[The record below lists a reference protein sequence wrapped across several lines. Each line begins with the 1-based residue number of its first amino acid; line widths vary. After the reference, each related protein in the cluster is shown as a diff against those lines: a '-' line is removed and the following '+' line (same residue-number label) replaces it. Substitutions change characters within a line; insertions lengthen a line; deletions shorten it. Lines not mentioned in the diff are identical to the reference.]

1 MAAVRLPYVDLRS
14 AGGMK
19 ALFILALMAGAEGIT
34 VTAELPSV
42 DAHKLIKITSE
53 VGF

>member
-1 MAAVRLPYVDLRS
+1 
-14 AGGMK
+14 MK
-19 ALFILALMAGAEGIT
+19 ALYVLVLMASTEAIT
-34 VTAELPSV
+34 VTAELPVV